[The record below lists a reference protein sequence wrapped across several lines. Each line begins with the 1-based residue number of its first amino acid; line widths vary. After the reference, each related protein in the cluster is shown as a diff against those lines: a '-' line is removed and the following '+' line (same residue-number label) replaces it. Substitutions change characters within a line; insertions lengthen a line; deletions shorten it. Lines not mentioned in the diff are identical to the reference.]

1 MQINKIVDELEHI
14 HDIEILYMRELGSR
28 AHNLDSSK
36 SDHDLRILFRQNPTD
51 YIKMNSYTSNIN
63 HKFDSEWEVK
73 GWDIKRFSELI
84 YESNLTMVEFL
95 NSPLIH
101 YTKNVY
107 FETIIQNLQDY
118 ISKNVNLVNLY
129 YDYHSATSS
138 MYNRFIKRWKINEEE
153 IRNSSMGKYLDTME
167 HSPRIHINNGEKK
180 LSFGRAGNYSIEKA
194 QELNFVTET
203 TFTRT
208 VKKYLITLRNICCA
222 KWIKIRKEIPPLD
235 FIELM
240 NNQDYLDKNVECNIN
255 NLIKKKKNGNDE
267 EINDTL
273 LNKFI
278 ELELSTNT
286 LDYEKFNT
294 KELNKQVINE
304 FIDDVFNY

>member
-1 MQINKIVDELEHI
+1 MKIDEMVNELEHI

-28 AHNLDSSK
+28 AHNLDSCK
-36 SDHDLRILFRQNPTD
+36 SDHDLRILFRQNPTN
-51 YIKMNSYTSNIN
+51 YIKMDSYTSNIK

-107 FETIIQNLQDY
+107 FETIIQKLQEY
-118 ISKNVNLVNLY
+118 IFENVNLVDLY

-138 MYNRFIKRWKINEEE
+138 MYNRFIKKWKINEDG
-153 IRNSSMGKYLDTME
+153 IRSSSMGKYLETME
-167 HSPRIHINNGEKK
+167 HSPRIQIINGDKH

-203 TFTRT
+203 TFNRT
-208 VKKYLITLRNICCA
+208 IKKYLITLRNICCA
-222 KWIKIRKEIPPLD
+222 KWIKIYKEIPPLD

-240 NNQDYLDKNVECNIN
+240 NNQNYLDKNVESNIN
-255 NLIKKKKNGNDE
+255 KLIKKKKSGNE
-267 EINDTL
+267 EIINDTL

-278 ELELSTNT
+278 ELELANDELNYTN
-286 LDYEKFNT
+286 YNT
-294 KELNKQVINE
+294 EELNKKVINE